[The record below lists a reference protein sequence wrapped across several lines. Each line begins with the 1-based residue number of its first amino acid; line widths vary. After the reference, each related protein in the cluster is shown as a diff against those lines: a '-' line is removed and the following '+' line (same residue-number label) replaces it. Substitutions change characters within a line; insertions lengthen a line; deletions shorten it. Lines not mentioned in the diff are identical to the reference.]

1 MEYKFETRT
10 PLDLPP
16 LKQRKQTLT
25 KHITQHTIE
34 HFKNVH
40 KLFFNKTITA
50 SKAEWIK
57 TIVDLLSFPDEE
69 HFRDWFFKL
78 PELTQIV
85 LYHGTFTDYVA
96 IPSLEKKYDVSLT
109 EKRIVYS
116 WRAEW
121 KFKPELK
128 LDSLQIG
135 TNCDCPITIIPG
147 YLQKIL
153 STWLVPPVYA
163 ELSDC
168 RTAEQSE
175 SWDCSPLISDTIP
188 LLYDALPLV
197 MEGIGEQSADRV
209 VRNGFKKKETNELR
223 SSTGFQPFSMENEYA
238 PSSVDIAAR
247 FILCMRNF
255 KLKRPNDGQEE
266 VRKLVQAFFGEKT
279 QYPKSWDFT
288 DMAYLEFN
296 VCLDHLNRPS
306 GYYIQ
311 NEDALPLSRKV
322 FQEILLYVARDGSWF
337 DADSLAEH
345 IRITRKDF
353 RFCGNHLEGRLKVKA
368 ESFVFDGLSL
378 TSGYDDFHPEGI
390 LYFYLMVRPLFK
402 AYCHIFAAL
411 GILEITQVKPLLV
424 KISRSKHHPFSVYDS
439 LKAIRITEFGRW
451 CLGISNK
458 SPPKPSREYQ
468 AIADRE
474 LLLVTVQGNSMERR
488 LYLDKIGQRLGED
501 RWRISPASFIT
512 GCINKRQIAER
523 IDRFKLLIDP
533 EPAPH
538 WEQLFKKVID
548 RAGLFD
554 SRRTDILIY
563 DLPEDRE
570 LLEELLRDPEIKRIV
585 RRVEGRMLAIIAKD
599 QPKFH
604 ALLSEHGIAHF

>member
-1 MEYKFETRT
+1 MDKIETRN
-10 PLDLPP
+10 PNNLLP

-25 KHITQHTIE
+25 KYVSQHTVE
-34 HFKNVH
+34 HLKNVY
-40 KLFFNKTITA
+40 KIFYNKTINT
-50 SKAEWIK
+50 SKNELVKI
-57 TIVDLLSFPDEE
+57 IVELLSFAGEQQ
-69 HFRDWFFKL
+69 FRDWFFNL
-78 PELTQIV
+78 PELMRIV
-85 LYHGTFTDYVA
+85 LYEGTFTDYVI
-96 IPSLEKKYDVSLT
+96 IPNLERKHDVSLA
-109 EKRIVYS
+109 EKMTVYS
-116 WRAEW
+116 WRTEW
-121 KFKPELK
+121 KFKPELNF
-128 LDSLQIG
+128 DFLQIG
-135 TNCDCPITIIPG
+135 SNFGCPITVIPR
-147 YLQKIL
+147 YLQDIL
-153 STWLVPPVYA
+153 SIWLVPPAYA
-163 ELSDC
+163 DLSKC
-168 RTAEQSE
+168 RQADQSE
-175 SWDCSPLISDTIP
+175 SWDNSRLIADTFP
-188 LLYDALPLV
+188 LLYDALTLI
-197 MEGIGEQSADRV
+197 MEGMGEQPPDRV
-209 VRNGFKKKETNELR
+209 VRNGFKKKEINELR
-223 SSTGFQPFSMENEYA
+223 SSTGIPPFNMENEYA

-247 FILCMRNF
+247 FILCMCNF
-255 KLKRPNDGQEE
+255 KCKRPNDGQEE